1 MGGHGFSQASGFDF
15 ERNQP
20 NAGLIYEGENSML
33 LAGPSAQ
40 FLIKQLHETR
50 KGKGKA
56 IRPELAYLEWISGAS
71 GAVEDISKRMQT
83 ITAEQFEKPRVLLDL
98 LGCRAALLVDR
109 LAQHRSESHSREDG
123 VYEHIDTN
131 LAVRAS
137 TAHGVY
143 LLAYAF
149 HDLVEQLMSSDAT
162 STKVRF
168 GVSVQHTHVAALD
181 NLLRFYLLQNCLL
194 SQDALGDLLELG
206 LLSGAQLD
214 KLRRSAAR
222 LLSGPIRRD
231 ALGLV
236 ESFDMDD
243 WYLCS
248 PLGSSDGRAYERMI
262 EWMKLEPL
270 NHTGERGAR
279 DEKGVVKGYTDG
291 IGRLI
296 RGEAV
301 PFTERA
307 RL

>member
-1 MGGHGFSQASGFDF
+1 MHGYSSKLKAVCTNESLAGIERCRRSMGGHGFSQASGFDF

-20 NAGLIYEGENSML
+20 NAGLIYEGKNSML

-50 KGKGKA
+50 KRKGKA

-83 ITAEQFEKPRVLLDL
+83 ITAEQFEKPRALLDL
-98 LGCRAALLVDR
+98 LGCRAALLVNR

-181 NLLRFYLLQNCLL
+181 SLLRFYLLQNCLL
-194 SQDALGDLLELG
+194 SQDAPT
-206 LLSGAQLD
+206 A
-214 KLRRSAAR
+214 SAA
-222 LLSGPIRRD
+222 
-231 ALGLV
+231 
-236 ESFDMDD
+236 
-243 WYLCS
+243 
-248 PLGSSDGRAYERMI
+248 
-262 EWMKLEPL
+262 
-270 NHTGERGAR
+270 
-279 DEKGVVKGYTDG
+279 
-291 IGRLI
+291 
-296 RGEAV
+296 
-301 PFTERA
+301 
-307 RL
+307 